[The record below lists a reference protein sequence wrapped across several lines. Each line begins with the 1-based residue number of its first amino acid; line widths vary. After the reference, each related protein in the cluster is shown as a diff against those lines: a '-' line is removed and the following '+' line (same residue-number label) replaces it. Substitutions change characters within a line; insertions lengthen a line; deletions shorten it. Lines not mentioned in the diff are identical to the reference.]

1 MVLKEL
7 EKNTEKEELF
17 GKIVMKFIMISMDLI
32 QKDLIKMVITYMDL
46 IEMDLIKM
54 D

>member
-7 EKNTEKEELF
+7 EKNTQIEKLI
-17 GKIVMKFIMISMDLI
+17 GQIMIMIFFMINTDLMER
-32 QKDLIKMVITYMDL
+32 DLIKMVIIY
-46 IEMDLIKM
+46 MDLIKM

>member
-7 EKNTEKEELF
+7 EKKYSNR
-17 GKIVMKFIMISMDLI
+17 KINWINDDNDICMISMDLI
-32 QKDLIKMVITYMDL
+32 
-46 IEMDLIKM
+46 KM

>member
-7 EKNTEKEELF
+7 EKNIQKKLITVSMMMAF
-17 GKIVMKFIMISMDLI
+17 YMISMDLI
-32 QKDLIKMVITYMDL
+32 
-46 IEMDLIKM
+46 KM